1 MKGKEGAE
9 GACLS
14 SDFNCWRAGG
24 RKSEDKKATQGS
36 VFVIGFQLLES
47 RWEEIGGQESDAG
60 SSFPEVSAMP
70 SRLGLFVFT
79 SLYCS
84 LRTNAYYI

>member
-24 RKSEDKKATQGS
+24 RKSEDKKGEGEGRSRRS

-60 SSFPEVSAMP
+60 PSFPGTSALP
-70 SRLGLFVFT
+70 LTPRFVT
-79 SLYCS
+79 HVQSTG
-84 LRTNAYYI
+84 R